1 VAPDPEKEDH
11 AVSNPAIDESR
22 LEEFLGRMVG
32 DMSAGIGAL
41 MTRIGERTGLYKAL
55 AGAGWVSSEQVAER
69 AGCDPRYVREWLSSQ
84 AAGEYVE
91 YDPQQDLFRLPD
103 EHAMALADEDSPVFL
118 LGAYDLFAS
127 IWADE
132 DRFVEAFRSG
142 KGIGWHEHDHRLFSG
157 TERFFRPGYKMHLVA
172 AWIPALEGVEAKL
185 KQGATVADVGCGH
198 GASTIIMAEAYPN
211 SKFVGY
217 DYHGESIA
225 RARQLAGEA
234 GVGDRCVFE
243 VASAQDFPGSGFDLV
258 CNFDCLH
265 DMGDPVGAA
274 RHTASSLA
282 PDGTYMIVEPMSG
295 DSLEDNINPVGRMY
309 YSASAVICT
318 ANALSQEPRKALGAQ
333 AGEPALREV
342 LEEAG
347 FSQVRRAA
355 ETPFNMVLEAR
366 V

>member
-1 VAPDPEKEDH
+1 
-11 AVSNPAIDESR
+11 
-22 LEEFLGRMVG
+22 MVG

-84 AAGEYVE
+84 AAAEYVE

-132 DRFVEAFRSG
+132 DRFVEAFRTG
-142 KGIGWHEHDHRLFSG
+142 NGIGWHEHDHRLFSG

-243 VASAQDFPGSGFDLV
+243 VASAQDFAGHGFDLV

-274 RHTASSLA
+274 RHAREA
-282 PDGTYMIVEPMSG
+282 MADDGTYMIVEPNAA
-295 DSLEDNINPVGRMY
+295 DDLQDNLHPVGRMFY
-309 YSASAVICT
+309 GASTIICT
-318 ANALSQEPRKALGAQ
+318 PSSKAQPVGLALGAQ
-333 AGEPALREV
+333 AGEKRLTAV

-347 FSQVRRAA
+347 FSRVRRAT
-355 ETPFNMVLEAR
+355 ETPFNIILEAR
-366 V
+366 P